1 MMHWLSKKQ
10 ILIAMITDVHNFYVY
25 WSIISNKPQYLY
37 LCITLI
43 MQDLKLLFN
52 ANINHHV
59 PENHTIKPIY
69 ILFCYE
75 GSVMPGRPL
84 NITTLFLFC
93 LMHHHRIRHS
103 KCF

>member
-1 MMHWLSKKQ
+1 
-10 ILIAMITDVHNFYVY
+10 
-25 WSIISNKPQYLY
+25 
-37 LCITLI
+37 

-59 PENHTIKPIY
+59 PEIQTIKPIY

-75 GSVMPGRPL
+75 GFLMPGRPL
-84 NITTLFLFC
+84 NITTLFLFY
-93 LMHHHRIRHS
+93 LMHHHRIHHS